1 MKQTLKS
8 TKLAIILSIAI
19 LIFIS
24 AMPLSAQET
33 KSFRTITDAYNFADT
48 AELHEIE
55 AVKKLIITDSIYGS
69 TNFFNTETEW
79 RMFRCLDEIFPNIE
93 ELELHTDQDIPD
105 RGYAP

>member
-1 MKQTLKS
+1 MKPLFLTTFLFLVANLSVFSQT
-8 TKLAIILSIAI
+8 TK
-19 LIFIS
+19 
-24 AMPLSAQET
+24 E
-33 KSFRTITDAYNFADT
+33 FRTISDAYNFADT

-55 AVKKLIITDSIYGS
+55 AIKKLIITDSIFGS